1 MKNVEIYTLN
11 YCSYCHEAKALLDSK
26 NIPYKELD
34 ITDDEDELRE
44 KLKEFYNIQGEVTLP
59 QIIIGG
65 KRIGGCD
72 SLKALNESGELDKL
86 LQEE

>member
-1 MKNVEIYTLN
+1 MKNVEIYTLD
-11 YCSYCHEAKALLDSK
+11 YCPYCHEAKALLDRK
-26 NIPYKELD
+26 DIKYRELD
-34 ITDDEDELRE
+34 ITNNEEELRE
-44 KLKEFYNIQGEVTLP
+44 KLKEFYNIQGSVTLP

-72 SLKALNESGELDKL
+72 SLKALDASGELDKL